1 VIEKQPR
8 NAYAY
13 FRRALVLKELKMYD
27 EAAENLL
34 FARDLAPEDPKLI
47 VNRKQIYEIKYRK
60 LC

>member
-1 VIEKQPR
+1 
-8 NAYAY
+8 
-13 FRRALVLKELKMYD
+13 MYD